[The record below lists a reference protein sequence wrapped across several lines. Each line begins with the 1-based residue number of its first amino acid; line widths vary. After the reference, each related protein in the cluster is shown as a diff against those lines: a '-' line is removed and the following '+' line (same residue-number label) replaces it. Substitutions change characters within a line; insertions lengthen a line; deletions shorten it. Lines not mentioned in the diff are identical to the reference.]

1 MASPFIN
8 QPIFIPPIFKGDG
21 EVRALLRQY
30 DWSEFPYGPPE
41 QWPAIIQTTIAM
53 VLNAKTPISF
63 WWGPELRYFY
73 NDTYTAL
80 IGERHPSALT
90 KPFWDS
96 WQEIKEPLMPIL
108 QRSLEGEFQSVENM
122 EFKIQRQGSLRP
134 AYFTFSL
141 LPVRDDQGTVLGIL
155 NPSAE
160 STARIVVARA
170 QEFQLELADRI
181 RLIADPNDIISAA
194 CEVLGRHLGVA
205 LVGYLEVDESG
216 QQGFLRRD
224 WTNGEL
230 PSMAGQTLHLSAFGP
245 DLANEVRQGHILAIE
260 NVETDKRSA
269 GYTQIYAAS
278 GTQSYVAIPLVK
290 GGKLLSIVCLHEAKP
305 RHWTECDVALSKEMV
320 DRTWAAVESARAQAQ
335 QRETAE
341 RLQFVL
347 NSAQIGEWHL
357 DLTSGKIMRSLR
369 HDQCFGYNELLPEWS
384 LELSLQHTHPNDRA
398 RVTETLDKA
407 IEELS
412 DWHFECRVIWPD
424 HSVHWISAHGSVNAV
439 NGHPTHMTGIIFDIT
454 ERKEAD
460 EKLRHAAMHDPLTGL
475 PNRAMLFE
483 YAEHLLPHNRRN
495 NRCAAVLF
503 IDLDRFKPINDTHGH
518 EIGDQ
523 LLKEIANRISRTLR
537 ADDIVSRLGGDEFV
551 VLLQDICESNHAGEA
566 TRHIVD
572 KLSKP
577 FYINGLALSIS
588 ASIGISTFPND
599 AQDIDTLISQADA
612 AMYQAK
618 QAGRN
623 NYQFYSPEIDAGIRP
638 RIAIEQQLKTALHT
652 SAFHLC
658 YQPVLDLNNGEVVS
672 VEALLRLQYADI
684 GPDYFIPIAEST
696 GIINPIGQW
705 VMQEASRQ
713 YKTWIS
719 NGLPAI
725 PIAVNVSVVEFR
737 DKRFVDRFK
746 RLLEESDIE
755 PKALQLELTE
765 TAVMDDVDHAIS
777 VLTQLQAM
785 GVKILLD
792 DFGTGHSSLFYLAN
806 LPLNKIKIDKA
817 FVSSFENDVASRAVT
832 DAMLALGRTLNLDVV
847 AEGIESVA
855 ALNYFRTHGCHQGQG
870 YLLSKPLSGQ
880 DFEPWYFNHQSQPK
894 RPGWE
899 KLWGAH

>member
-1 MASPFIN
+1 MN
-8 QPIFIPPIFKGDG
+8 EPIYTPSLFDG
-21 EVRALLRQY
+21 EGEVSAILRQC
-30 DWSEFPYGPPE
+30 DWSSFPYGPPPA
-41 QWPAIIQTTIAM
+41 WPGIMQTTIAM
-53 VLNAKTPISF
+53 VLRSRTPISF

-73 NDTYTAL
+73 NDAYAVL
-80 IGERHPSALT
+80 IGEKHPSALT
-90 KPFWDS
+90 RPFWDS
-96 WQEIKEPLMPIL
+96 WQEIKEPLMPIVQGAL
-108 QRSLEGEFQSVENM
+108 DGEFQSIENM
-122 EFKIQRQGSLRP
+122 GLMIERQGRP
-134 AYFTFSL
+134 QTAYYTFSL
-141 LPVRDDQGTVLGIL
+141 LPVRDDQGKVIGIL
-155 NPSAE
+155 NPAVE
-160 STARIVVARA
+160 TTERIIANRAR
-170 QEFQLELADRI
+170 EFQLELADRI
-181 RLIADPNDIISAA
+181 RPIADPNDIISAA

-205 LVGYLEVDESG
+205 LVGYLEVDETG
-216 QQGFLRRD
+216 QHGFLRRD
-224 WTNGEL
+224 WTNGAL
-230 PSMAGQTLHLSAFGP
+230 PSMAGQTLHLDAFGP
-245 DLANEVRQGHILAIE
+245 DLADEVREGRILAIDD
-260 NVETDKRSA
+260 VATDRRSA
-269 GYTQIYAAS
+269 SYTEIYAAS
-278 GTQSYVAIPLVK
+278 GTKSYVAIPLVK
-290 GGKLLSIVCLHEAKP
+290 GSKLLSIVCLHEPRP
-305 RHWTECDVALSKEMV
+305 RHWTEHDIALAQEMV

-347 NSAQIGEWHL
+347 KAAQIGEWHL
-357 DLTSGKIMRSLR
+357 DLSTRRAVRSLR
-369 HDQCFGYNELLPEWS
+369 HDQCFGYDELLPEWDV
-384 LELSLQHTHPNDRA
+384 ELALGHIHPADRA
-398 RVTETLDKA
+398 RVKETFNKA
-407 IEELS
+407 IKELS

-424 HSVHWISAHGSVNAV
+424 QSVHWISAHGSVYAV
-439 NGHPTHMTGIIFDIT
+439 NGQPTHMTGIVFDIT

-523 LLKEIANRISRTLR
+523 LLKEIANRLSRSLR
-537 ADDIVSRLGGDEFV
+537 AEDIVTRLGGDEFV
-551 VLLQDICESNHAGEA
+551 VLLQDICEINHAGEA
-566 TRHIVD
+566 TRHIVER
-572 KLSKP
+572 LSKP
-577 FYINGLALSIS
+577 FYINGLTLSLS

-623 NYQFYSPEIDAGIRP
+623 NYQFYSPEIDASMRP

-658 YQPVLDLNNGEVVS
+658 YQPVVDLTNGEIVS
-672 VEALLRLQYADI
+672 VEALLRMQYADI

-713 YKTWIS
+713 YKTWMAH
-719 NGLPAI
+719 GLPSI

-737 DKRFVDRFK
+737 DKQFVERFK
-746 RLLEESDIE
+746 KLLEEAEIE
-755 PKALQLELTE
+755 PRALQLELTE

-785 GVKILLD
+785 GVQILLD

-817 FVSSFENDVASRAVT
+817 FVASFENDVASRAVT

-847 AEGIESVA
+847 AEGIESMA
-855 ALNYFRTHGCHQGQG
+855 ALNYFRTHGCNQAQG
-870 YLLSKPLSGQ
+870 YLLSKPLGG
-880 DFEPWYFNHQSQPK
+880 DEFESWYFNHQTHPK
-894 RPGWE
+894 LRGWD
-899 KLWGAH
+899 KFWDPR